1 MEKFKVQAYFIALI
15 TALFFIACS
24 DGENFKSL
32 DHKNYNFSYNG
43 FEKTLKLNQKD
54 ENFALVFFT
63 KDCGVCK
70 EQIKI
75 LQQLIQNYN
84 FNVFVILG
92 DAKNLDDA
100 KNWAKEK
107 GLTQLT
113 LFYEKNAAKYLSD
126 SIGSIYGVPVISF
139 FESGK
144 MNKKFIGLTPYHILE
159 NEVKRIKN

>member
-15 TALFFIACS
+15 AVLFFIACS

-126 SIGSIYGVPVISF
+126 SIGGIYGVPVISF

>member
-1 MEKFKVQAYFIALI
+1 MGKFKVQAYFIALI
-15 TALFFIACS
+15 TALFFISCS

-32 DHKNYNFSYNG
+32 DYKNYNFSYNG
-43 FEKTLKLNQKD
+43 FEKTLKLDQKNQ
-54 ENFALVFFT
+54 NFALVFFT

-84 FNVFVILG
+84 FNIFVILG
-92 DAKNLDDA
+92 NAKNLNDA
-100 KNWAKEK
+100 KNWAQDK

-126 SIGSIYGVPVISF
+126 AIGGIYGVPVISF
-139 FESGK
+139 FEAGK

-159 NEVKRIKN
+159 NEIKRIKN